1 MGGVSSDMT
10 YKTRVYGM
18 AAKLNWAL
26 TAGIML
32 IIISMLILAKM
43 VHVKSG
49 KRSANDSVSL
59 PLN

>member
-1 MGGVSSDMT
+1 MT